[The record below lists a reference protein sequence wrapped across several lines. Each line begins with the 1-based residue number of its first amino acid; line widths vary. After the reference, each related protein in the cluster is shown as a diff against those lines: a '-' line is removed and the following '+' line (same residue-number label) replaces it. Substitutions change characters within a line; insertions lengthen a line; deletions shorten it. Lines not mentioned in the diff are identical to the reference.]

1 MMVPPQKWQEP
12 LSQDLTETCH
22 GMASAAV
29 SPPTILSRDIQ
40 LGRDAVI
47 HKRVFR
53 TLLPLFYWL
62 HYRIQLGQLVVE
74 VLEAQVMVVEVQV
87 QVAQVLVVRVLA
99 VWVLNHQDIHIPECI
114 LKEVTKIFC

>member
-53 TLLPLFYWL
+53 TLLSLQFYWP

-74 VLEAQVMVVEVQV
+74 VLEAQAMVVEV

-99 VWVLNHQDIHIPECI
+99 VQVLNHQDIHIPECI

>member
-1 MMVPPQKWQEP
+1 MVPPQKWQEP

-40 LGRDAVI
+40 LGREAVN

-53 TLLPLFYWL
+53 TLLPLFYWP

-74 VLEAQVMVVEVQV
+74 VLEAQAMVVEV
-87 QVAQVLVVRVLA
+87 QVAQVLVVQVLGPS
-99 VWVLNHQDIHIPECI
+99 IHTP
-114 LKEVTKIFC
+114 